1 MRIVILGFLI
11 LFSII
16 SLNFTSNDILTYAEE
31 NKTNNIVI
39 KDANFIVEEYVSGLN
54 LPVMIDFIDQ
64 YNKIGL

>member
-1 MRIVILGFLI
+1 MRIVVLGFLI

-39 KDANFIVEEYVSGLN
+39 KDANLIVEEYVS
-54 LPVMIDFIDQ
+54 
-64 YNKIGL
+64 

>member
-1 MRIVILGFLI
+1 MRIVVLGFLI

-39 KDANFIVEEYVSGLN
+39 KDANLIVEEYVSGLN
-54 LPVMIDFIDQ
+54 LPVMIDFIGE
-64 YNKIGL
+64 YMLNN